1 MNLSIGGWMNVST
14 DIAFDG
20 NDCNTNIPAFPLSNK
35 TVRNAIKVIINQS
48 RPAASRTSS
57 ATAAAKPVQA
67 SIKIVISWL
76 VLATQLFFQI
86 LAITSAQEFTLPLKE
101 SNHRAI
107 RLERHL
113 EAADPAY
120 NKALE
125 FLLEVSA
132 DRIWGRVIQQV
143 LIALVLPVRSH
154 GLHQQDFHSAP
165 GTIVVRLIDEADD
178 RVTLRYDQRKS
189 WYAS

>member
-1 MNLSIGGWMNVST
+1 
-14 DIAFDG
+14 
-20 NDCNTNIPAFPLSNK
+20 
-35 TVRNAIKVIINQS
+35 
-48 RPAASRTSS
+48 
-57 ATAAAKPVQA
+57 
-67 SIKIVISWL
+67 

-86 LAITSAQEFTLPLKE
+86 LAITSAQEFTLPLEE

-132 DRIWGRVIQQV
+132 DRI
-143 LIALVLPVRSH
+143 
-154 GLHQQDFHSAP
+154 
-165 GTIVVRLIDEADD
+165 
-178 RVTLRYDQRKS
+178 
-189 WYAS
+189 